1 MFWGTNGKFVLERT
15 CVSGLNRIFFFK
27 YGDFSVYGT
36 RNGINEYLWHL
47 FVTNINFE
55 CNIQHSQFMNRGRMY
70 YYKNYIKTSSFIDN
84 PFVK

>member
-15 CVSGLNRIFFFK
+15 CVSGLNMIFFSNTVIFQC
-27 YGDFSVYGT
+27 T
-36 RNGINEYLWHL
+36 RNEINEYLWHL
-47 FVTNINFE
+47 FITNINFE